1 MTRRKTL
8 RKNCGRAFRSHDSKP
23 QRREETLKPQAQS
36 TVEPFLR
43 TVADASRSL
52 LLLDYDGTLAPFCKQ
67 RDQAFPYPGVTSVL
81 QRIIQNSHIRVVIIS
96 GRDAEDTVRLL
107 GIQPP
112 PEVWGLHG
120 SQRMKPGGPAD
131 IVRPDPA
138 ALETLAVA
146 DHWLRYQQLRHLAE
160 FKPGSIAVH
169 WRDLDEWEADQIRGR
184 ILLGWMHIAQDTG
197 LDLLEFDGGVE
208 IRASATDKG
217 DAVRAIVNEM
227 APDTPVAY
235 LGDDST
241 DERAFQAVNRHGLSV
256 LVRPQW
262 RRTAAQLWIKPP
274 GELLEFLEQWLGAS
288 EKHDLLGSK
297 GVAAVNG

>member
-1 MTRRKTL
+1 MR
-8 RKNCGRAFRSHDSKP
+8 P
-23 QRREETLKPQAQS
+23 QVQP
-36 TVEPFLR
+36 TVEPFLQ

-52 LLLDYDGTLAPFCKQ
+52 LLLDYDGTLAPFRTR
-67 RDQAFPYPGVTSVL
+67 RDQAFPYPGIASVL
-81 QRIIQNSHIRVVIIS
+81 QRIIHNSHTRVVIIS
-96 GRDAEDTVRLL
+96 GRDAEDTIRLL
-107 GIQPP
+107 GIQPA

-120 SQRMKPGGPAD
+120 SQRMKPGGPAEN
-131 IVRPDPA
+131 VQPDPA

-146 DHWLRYQQLRHLAE
+146 DHWLGYQQLRHLAE

-169 WRDLDEWEADQIRGR
+169 WRDLEEWEADQIRGR

-197 LDLLEFDGGVE
+197 MDLLEFDCGVE

-217 DAVRAIVNEM
+217 DAVRAIANEM
-227 APDTPVAY
+227 DSDTPVAY

-241 DERAFQAVNRHGLSV
+241 DERAFKAVNNRGLSV

-274 GELLEFLEQWLGAS
+274 NELLDFLEQWLGACQKQDS
-288 EKHDLLGSK
+288 SK
-297 GVAAVNG
+297 GAAAGNG